1 MKIAVLLSGGVD
13 SSVAL
18 RMLKEEGHD
27 LTAFYLKIWL
37 EDELASI
44 GDCPWEDDLQYARS
58 VCDQANIP
66 LKILSLQREYWDI
79 IVTYAI
85 RELQAGRTPNS
96 DVFCN
101 RLIKFGAFYDKIDKS
116 YQKIASGHYAQL
128 EESDGKIR
136 LKVSPDPRKDQTYF
150 LAYMEPYQLARA
162 VFPLG
167 KFTKNEVRQLARKYD
182 LPNKERKDS
191 QGICFLGQIRYSE
204 FVAHHLGEK
213 PGDFIDIETNQ
224 VVGAH
229 KGYWFYTIGQR
240 QGLGLSG
247 GPWYVVKKEVGNNRI
262 FLSRNLHIRDKLN
275 ESFLVGDFNWIN
287 GEPPTKT
294 ELEVKVRHGAQR
306 HLSTIKFLSD
316 SEAEISLKES
326 DQGLA
331 AGQFAVFYDSE
342 YCLGGGIIRNPMV
355 GSKFDSEPSGK

>member
-1 MKIAVLLSGGVD
+1 MKTAVLLSGGVD

-18 RMLKEEGHD
+18 RLLQEEGYD

-37 EDELASI
+37 EDELSSI

-66 LKILSLQREYWDI
+66 LEILSLQREYWDI
-79 IVTYAI
+79 IVSYAI
-85 RELQAGRTPNS
+85 RELKAGRTPNS

-101 RLIKFGAFYDKIDKS
+101 RLIKFGAFYDKIDAS

-128 EESDGKIR
+128 EETGGHIR
-136 LKVSPDPRKDQTYF
+136 LKVSPDPIKDQTYF
-150 LAYMEPYQLARA
+150 LAYMEPSQLARA
-162 VFPLG
+162 IFPLG
-167 KFTKNEVRQLARKYD
+167 KFTKSEVRQLARQYN

-213 PGDFIDIETNQ
+213 PGEFIDIETNQ
-224 VVGAH
+224 VVGSH

-247 GPWYVVKKEVGNNRI
+247 GPWYVVKKDIDNNHI
-262 FLSRNLHIRDKLN
+262 FLSRNPVIRDQLN
-275 ESFLVGDFNWIN
+275 QEFRVGDFNWITDRPHN
-287 GEPPTKT
+287 KE
-294 ELEVKVRHGAQR
+294 ELTVKVRHGEHR
-306 HLSTIKFLSD
+306 HQCTIKFISD
-316 SEAEISLKES
+316 NEAKITLKGS

-331 AGQFAVFYDSE
+331 AGQFAVFYDGE
-342 YCLGGGIIRNPMV
+342 YCLGGGIIRNQRV
-355 GSKFDSEPSGK
+355 GSKS